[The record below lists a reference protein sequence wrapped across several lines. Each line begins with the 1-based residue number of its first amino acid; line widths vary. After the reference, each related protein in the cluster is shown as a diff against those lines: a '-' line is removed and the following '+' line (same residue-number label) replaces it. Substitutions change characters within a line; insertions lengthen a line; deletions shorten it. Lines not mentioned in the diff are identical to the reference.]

1 MCYIF
6 TIDLLDTIQIN
17 REEKV
22 IHHLMN
28 KTFEIESDP
37 IEIASTKSN
46 KVLTNQWV
54 ELSSNCSR
62 K

>member
-22 IHHLMN
+22 IHDLMN
-28 KTFEIESDP
+28 KTIETESDR
-37 IEIASTKSN
+37 IETASLKSN
-46 KVLTNQWV
+46 KALTNQWV
-54 ELSSNCSR
+54 ELSSNCNR

>member
-22 IHHLMN
+22 IHDLMN
-28 KTFEIESDP
+28 KTIETESDR
-37 IEIASTKSN
+37 IETASLKSN
-46 KVLTNQWV
+46 IALTNQWV
-54 ELSSNCSR
+54 ELSSNCNR